1 MKENQLHAY
10 LGIGKEEMK
19 ELLDKS
25 PDIPRIELKGT
36 AYYPYSQFMEWFKG
50 FSL

>member
-1 MKENQLHAY
+1 
-10 LGIGKEEMK
+10 MK

-36 AYYPYSQFMEWFKG
+36 TYYPYSQFME
-50 FSL
+50 